1 MTPLV
6 FFRAQLSS
14 PSLATF
20 VSFVSFALIAFVMMT
35 ASASARAEA
44 PTPAPQDAD
53 YPELPEPPREEASW
67 TDDWSILPVVFY
79 SPETAFGFGFAVI
92 RGLSLPEHNPSVST
106 VALGVLYTTRSQL
119 IVRLEPDL
127 RFGDSAFVDGT
138 LTYER
143 YPTRFFEPGAHPGD
157 KGELF
162 DEEGV
167 LGHLDARVTLTG
179 RLRAGLRWEYRYN
192 HMNEFVKGGALERS
206 GYDGL
211 ETYFASGL
219 GPVISFDSRDE
230 PRLPTRG
237 ILIDLR
243 AIGFAGVTGSG
254 FAALRVD
261 LELRG
266 FLDLG
271 NCHVLAGEIHTQMST
286 GDMPFQILPHLGG
299 PNHLRGWYEGHLRD
313 RHALL
318 GQLEWRFPIVG
329 RVGGAAFFALGEA
342 VPDLAELSLERLR
355 AGGGVGLRYLLNQ
368 RQNVTIRLD
377 LAWGSGFGAYFDVL
391 EAF

>member
-6 FFRAQLSS
+6 FFRAHLSS
-14 PSLATF
+14 PLLA
-20 VSFVSFALIAFVMMT
+20 SCALIAFITVT
-35 ASASARAEA
+35 ASAPARAEA
-44 PTPAPQDAD
+44 PTPAPQDVE
-53 YPELPEPPREEASW
+53 YPEVPEPVEEEAVGSPSGLLPEASW

-127 RFGDSAFVDGT
+127 RFGDSAFVDAT
-138 LTYER
+138 LSYER
-143 YPTRFFEPGAHPGD
+143 YPTRFFEPGPHPD
-157 KGELF
+157 DEGEAF
-162 DEEGV
+162 DEEG
-167 LGHLDARVTLTG
+167 DIEARVTLTG

-261 LELRG
+261 MELRG
-266 FLDLG
+266 YLDLG

-299 PNHLRGWYEGHLRD
+299 PIHIRD
-313 RHALL
+313 
-318 GQLEWRFPIVG
+318 
-329 RVGGAAFFALGEA
+329 
-342 VPDLAELSLERLR
+342 
-355 AGGGVGLRYLLNQ
+355 
-368 RQNVTIRLD
+368 
-377 LAWGSGFGAYFDVL
+377 
-391 EAF
+391 